1 MEVYTIG
8 FKGKTAAEFFGAL
21 RQAGVKRVLD
31 VRLNNTSHLAGF
43 ARKEHLPFFLK
54 EICGAEYVHEPIFA
68 PTEELLDDYQAKKIK
83 WGDYE
88 RRFTQILSERHVEEK
103 IAPDYFSVPTALL
116 CSETKADKCHRRLVL
131 EYLNS
136 KWGSMSVVHL

>member
-21 RQAGVKRVLD
+21 KEAGIKRVLD

-54 EICGAEYVHEPIFA
+54 EICGAEYAHELVLA
-68 PTEELLDDYQAKKIK
+68 PTEELLKDYRAKKIK
-83 WGDYE
+83 WGEYE
-88 RRFTQILSERHVEEK
+88 RCFLQTMTKRQVRKKFK
-103 IAPDYFSVPTALL
+103 PDYFNVRTALL
-116 CSETKADKCHRRLVL
+116 CSEAKAEKCHRRLVA
-131 EYLNS
+131 EYLTS
-136 KWGSMSVVHL
+136 KSGNMAIVHL

>member
-21 RQAGVKRVLD
+21 KKAGIKRVLD

-54 EICGAEYVHEPIFA
+54 EICGAEYVHEPAFA
-68 PTEELLDDYQAKKIK
+68 PTEELLTGFQSKKIK
-83 WGDYE
+83 WEEYE
-88 RRFTQILSERHVEEK
+88 IRFMQILADRKAEE
-103 IAPDYFSVPTALL
+103 ILQPDFFNLPTALL